1 SLLSKFSDRTTKNY
15 YYSDSGKKT
24 STSLKTK
31 INYRGVKA
39 LKEREYTINPD
50 EKFLAYYTHSGY
62 HNQRVG
68 LENALLL
75 AKILNRTLLMPPA
88 LLGTPLPWIRF
99 DKMYERL
106 FLATKKGLQHC
117 PKVPR
122 DFPLPAECLN
132 YYSYTRVSWDFLLE
146 MEPIRESQKII
157 DRFDHSYEWIE
168 ENLNLDISKDVRFI
182 RDNKLWDYRIFDTTG
197 SRIDDSNKFTRFLY
211 TDKLKE
217 DPKKLI
223 HFGSLFGSLRVVPE
237 KPSNMQYLKF
247 IRKHLVPN
255 NELVLKATESIVNK
269 LGGVGNFIGL
279 HIRAT
284 DGFFMK
290 YARLNIDH
298 IYHNLTNTFTKLTPE
313 EIDVLEGGTHEKDIL
328 IDESVDLGEY
338 NPHGNKNKVAQVN
351 NKLKKRDINDN
362 DKLKIR
368 DIQNMNDNN
377 KLKIRGSQ
385 NIKCKK
391 SLHPSDSGVNTVIF
405 LATDIKSP
413 RSNHLLFK
421 FFNTFPCVFVLGD
434 FEEDLT
440 EILRIM
446 NSDDLTPL
454 ADYLIPM
461 LDALISSEGHSFY
474 GTGKSTFSKYIKD
487 TLYPIS
493 KGQELEIPL
502 NFY

>member
-1 SLLSKFSDRTTKNY
+1 MQGSLLSKFSDRTTKNY

-338 NPHGNKNKVAQVN
+338 NPHGNKNKVAQ
-351 NKLKKRDINDN
+351 
-362 DKLKIR
+362 
-368 DIQNMNDNN
+368 
-377 KLKIRGSQ
+377 
-385 NIKCKK
+385 K

-493 KGQELEIPL
+493 KGTFSEGDDIVKVPSINNDAYDDDPACISNEDRW
-502 NFY
+502 